1 MAIKIDTL
9 PLGALQ
15 ANCYLLTASTGQT
28 AVAIDPGGDISPLLA
43 ALRRRERTL
52 THILLTHGHF
62 DHIGGV
68 ADLVEATGAALA
80 VHADDVPLVRRLGG
94 ALEWGYEARPCP
106 EPSLLLQPG
115 QTLDTGVAQLQVLW
129 VPGHTP
135 GHVAFYW
142 AEAQSVFTGDAL
154 FQGSIGRT
162 DLPGGDFDQLM
173 RSIRESLL
181 TLPDDTA
188 VYPGHGPSTTIG
200 EEKQFNPFLTD

>member
-1 MAIKIDTL
+1 MAIRIDTL
-9 PLGALQ
+9 PLGELQ
-15 ANCYLLTASTGQT
+15 ANCYLLSNSERQT
-28 AVAIDPGGDISPLLA
+28 AVAIDPGGEISPLLTL
-43 ALRRRERTL
+43 LRRRERKL
-52 THILLTHGHF
+52 THILLTHAHF

-68 ADLVEATGAALA
+68 ADLVEATGAVLA
-80 VHADDVPLVRRLGG
+80 AHADDVPLLRRRGG
-94 ALEWGYEARPCP
+94 ALEWGYEARACP

-115 QTLDTGVAQLQVLW
+115 QILETEVARLTVLW

-135 GHVAFYW
+135 GHLAFYW
-142 AEAQSVFTGDAL
+142 MDAQSVFTGDAL

-181 TLPDDTA
+181 TLPDDTV
-188 VYPGHGPSTTIG
+188 VYPGHGPTTTVG

>member
-1 MAIKIDTL
+1 MAIRIDTL
-9 PLGALQ
+9 PLGDLQ
-15 ANCYLLTASTGQT
+15 ANCYLLTTSEAQT
-28 AVAIDPGGDISPLLA
+28 AVAIDPGGEISPVLA
-43 ALRRRERTL
+43 TLRHRERKL

-68 ADLVEATGAALA
+68 ADLVEATGAVLA
-80 VHADDVPLVRRLGG
+80 AHPGDVPLLRRGGG
-94 ALEWGYEARPCP
+94 ALEWGYEVEACP
-106 EPSLLLQPG
+106 EPTLLLEQG
-115 QTLDTGVAQLQVLW
+115 QTLETEVARLQVLW

-142 AEAQSVFTGDAL
+142 PQAQSVFTGDAL

-173 RSIRESLL
+173 QSIRESLL
-181 TLPDDTA
+181 TLPDETV

-200 EEKQFNPFLTD
+200 EEKQLNPFLTD